1 MHAISQVGGYDAHDV
16 CRFLEIV
23 CSTNK
28 TGDDGARGGR
38 GGEHGGVRMLPIGCV
53 DGADEAG
60 QALRLLGERGT
71 PGFPEAPLDVL

>member
-1 MHAISQVGGYDAHDV
+1 MYAISQMGGYDAHDV
-16 CRFLEIV
+16 CRFLGIV

-28 TGDDGARGGR
+28 NGDDGARRGR
-38 GGEHGGVRMLPIGCV
+38 GGEHGVVHMLPIGCV

-71 PGFPEAPLDVL
+71 LGFPEAPSDVL